1 MGFDAA
7 SMNQSNLALIDES
20 QCVRHKL
27 ARKKARNPKPSVD
40 RSVVQLS
47 HAEVSMRQVCDSA
60 VLFGSELATCSMPDE
75 MLAVD
80 DSIAA

>member
-7 SMNQSNLALIDES
+7 LMNQSNLALIDEM
-20 QCVRHKL
+20 QCVRRKL
-27 ARKKARNPKPSVD
+27 ARKKTRNPRPSVD

-47 HAEVSMRQVCDSA
+47 HAEVSIRQVCDWA
-60 VLFGSELATCSMPDE
+60 VLFGSELAACSMPDE
-75 MLAVD
+75 MLAAD

>member
-7 SMNQSNLALIDES
+7 LMNQSNLALIDEM
-20 QCVRHKL
+20 QCVRRKL
-27 ARKKARNPKPSVD
+27 ARKKMRNPKPSID

-47 HAEVSMRQVCDSA
+47 HAEVSIRQVRDWA
-60 VLFGSELATCSMPDE
+60 VLFGSELAACIMLDE
-75 MLAVD
+75 MLAAD